1 MTGENADEA
10 YDWLLSA
17 IAYDV
22 RSPDLPVRLDSNTLG
37 LPAVPESVKAARD
50 FSGARLR
57 AWGLAAMSEDVG
69 LVVSELVTNALRY
82 ASLPTVDVGWETP
95 FRLSLLRTG
104 LQLTCAVTDPSN
116 EEPVLRKP
124 DFVAQTG
131 RGLHLVEA
139 FSDSWNWMALRDQG
153 KIVWACFQI

>member
-10 YDWLLSA
+10 YDRLLSV
-17 IAYDV
+17 IAYGAQG
-22 RSPDLPVRLDSNTLG
+22 PGLPMRLDSNTLG

-50 FSGARLR
+50 FAGARLR
-57 AWGLAAMSEDVG
+57 AWGLSAMFEDVG

-82 ASLPTVDVGWETP
+82 ASLPPVDAWETP

-104 LQLTCAVTDPSN
+104 LQLTCAVTDPSD
-116 EEPVLRKP
+116 EVPVLRKP

-139 FSDSWNWMALRDQG
+139 FSDSWNWMALGDRG

>member
-1 MTGENADEA
+1 MTGENIYEA
-10 YDWLLSA
+10 CQWVLSG
-17 IAYDV
+17 IACGV
-22 RSPDLPVRLDSNTLG
+22 QSPDLPVRLDSNTLG
-37 LPAVPESVKAARD
+37 LPAVPESVKTARD
-50 FSGARLR
+50 FAGARLR

-82 ASLPTVDVGWETP
+82 ASLPPVDLGWETP
-95 FRLSLLRTG
+95 FRLSMLRTG
-104 LQLTCAVTDPSN
+104 LQLTCAVTDPSD
-116 EEPVLRKP
+116 EAPVLRKP

-139 FSDSWNWMALRDQG
+139 FSDSWNWMALRNRG